1 MHPRPTP
8 KPSALSVLNLKCLA
22 ISLEGHLYAPILSDR
37 RWARRPAGGRW
48 RAEHNCGGLKRLGV
62 ADGDAENAAIGGLED
77 RGDAV
82 AVPADRRLNLASVA
96 GEPRDLFKAAHDI
109 DMRQGLPAVL
119 AAPNRGDM
127 TAVEADQKDRGRYSV
142 AARTQ
147 RDLRLA

>member
-37 RWARRPAGGRW
+37 RWARRRAGGRW

-77 RGDAV
+77 HGDAV
-82 AVPADRRLNLASVA
+82 AVPADRRLNLASVT
-96 GEPRDLFKAAHDI
+96 GELRDFVDPAHDI
-109 DMRQGLPAVL
+109 DMRQGPPAFSPRFTALTCRRSKPISRTEAVTP
-119 AAPNRGDM
+119 APPGP
-127 TAVEADQKDRGRYSV
+127 TLICAWP
-142 AARTQ
+142 
-147 RDLRLA
+147 